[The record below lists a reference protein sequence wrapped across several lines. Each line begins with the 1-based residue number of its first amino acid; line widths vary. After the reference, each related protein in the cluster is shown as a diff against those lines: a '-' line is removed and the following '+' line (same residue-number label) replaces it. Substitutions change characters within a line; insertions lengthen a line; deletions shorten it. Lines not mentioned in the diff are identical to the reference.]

1 MNTPAYHL
9 QKYNGPSTRYTCPSC
24 GAKHR
29 FTRYVDAYGRS
40 LHPSVGR
47 CDRESACGY
56 HKTPRDY
63 FAEHPTITRHS
74 GLDLRHSGL
83 DPESHPQPLCTIPLE
98 YVTRSVRPSRDSA
111 FTTFLGT
118 LFDPLIVEMLV
129 VDYRLGVTSDGD
141 VIFFQLDLLGRCRT
155 GKIMKYNP
163 ETGHRIKDPTTPHR
177 IDWVHSR
184 LKYAGKLPAS
194 WTLTQCLFGEHLLS
208 AHPDKTVALVE
219 SEKTAVICAGILPKF
234 LWLATGGKSQLGD
247 KLLVLQGRKI
257 VAFPDVDGFEIWSQ
271 KLSNIVVPDPVIP
284 GLTRNLDITV
294 STILQQNASP
304 EDIAS
309 HIDIADWL
317 IREHQIQDSPSVM
330 PGSDRASQDRASR
343 VLAAILHRVSIPA
356 DLQPNLLGLIADF
369 ELEYL

>member
-63 FAEHPTITRHS
+63 FAEHPVEKKVTPVVV
-74 GLDLRHSGL
+74 
-83 DPESHPQPLCTIPLE
+83 PEAKPKELCVIPGH
-98 YVTRSVRPSRDSA
+98 YVTRSVRPDRDSA

-118 LFDPLIVEMLV
+118 LFDQTLVEALV
-129 VDYRLGVTSDGD
+129 LDYRLGVTSDGD
-141 VIFFQLDLLGRCRT
+141 VIFFQLDLQGRCRT

-163 ETGHRIKDPTTPHR
+163 QTGHRIKDPATPHR

-184 LKYAGKLPAS
+184 LKHAGKLPAS

-257 VAFPDVDGFEIWSQ
+257 VAFPDVDGFEVWSQ
-271 KLSNIVVPDPVIP
+271 KLAAYTQ
-284 GLTRNLDITV
+284 LQV
-294 STILQQNASP
+294 SVSPILQQNASP
-304 EDIAS
+304 EDIS
-309 HIDIADWL
+309 NHIDIADWL
-317 IREHQIQDSPSVM
+317 IRENPSRHARL
-330 PGSDRASQDRASR
+330 DRASQT
-343 VLAAILHRVSIPA
+343 LATILHRVPIPT

>member
-1 MNTPAYHL
+1 MNTPTYHL

-63 FAEHPTITRHS
+63 FAEHPVEKKVTPVVV
-74 GLDLRHSGL
+74 
-83 DPESHPQPLCTIPLE
+83 PEAKPKELCVIPGH
-98 YVTRSVRPSRDSA
+98 YVTRSVRPDRDSA

-118 LFDPLIVEMLV
+118 LFDPLVVEMLV

-141 VIFFQLDLLGRCRT
+141 VIFFQLDLQGRCRT

-163 ETGHRIKDPTTPHR
+163 QTGHRIKDPATPHR

-257 VAFPDVDGFEIWSQ
+257 VAFPDVDGFELWSQ
-271 KLSNIVVPDPVIP
+271 KLSNYVIP
-284 GLTRNLDITV
+284 GLTGNLPTGHLDVTV
-294 STILQQNASP
+294 SPILQQNATP
-304 EDIAS
+304 EDIEN

-317 IREHQIQDSPSVM
+317 IRENLSRHSGLDPESP
-330 PGSDRASQDRASR
+330 DRASQT
-343 VLAAILHRVSIPA
+343 LATILHRVPIPT

>member
-63 FAEHPTITRHS
+63 FAEHPVEKKVTPVVV
-74 GLDLRHSGL
+74 
-83 DPESHPQPLCTIPLE
+83 PEAKPKELCVIPGH
-98 YVTRSVRPSRDSA
+98 YVTRSVRPDRDSA

-118 LFDPLIVEMLV
+118 LFDPLVVEMLV

-141 VIFFQLDLLGRCRT
+141 VIFFQLDLQGRCRT

-163 ETGHRIKDPTTPHR
+163 QTGHRIKDPATPHR
-177 IDWVHSR
+177 IDWVQSR

-208 AHPDKTVALVE
+208 DHPDKTVALVE

-257 VAFPDVDGFEIWSQ
+257 VAFPDVDGFEVWSQ
-271 KLSNIVVPDPVIP
+271 KLAAYTQ
-284 GLTRNLDITV
+284 LQV
-294 STILQQNASP
+294 SVSPILQQNATP
-304 EDIAS
+304 EDIEN

-317 IREHQIQDSPSVM
+317 IRENLSRHSGLDPESH
-330 PGSDRASQDRASR
+330 DRASR
-343 VLAAILHRVSIPA
+343 VLATILHRVPIPT

>member
-63 FAEHPTITRHS
+63 FAEHPVEKKVTPVVV
-74 GLDLRHSGL
+74 
-83 DPESHPQPLCTIPLE
+83 PEAKPKELCVIPGH
-98 YVTRSVRPSRDSA
+98 YVTRSVRPDRDSA

-118 LFDPLIVEMLV
+118 LFDPLVVEMLV

-141 VIFFQLDLLGRCRT
+141 VIFFQLDLQGRCRT

-163 ETGHRIKDPTTPHR
+163 QTGHRIKDPATPHR

-257 VAFPDVDGFEIWSQ
+257 VAFPDVDGFEVWSQ
-271 KLSNIVVPDPVIP
+271 KLSNYVIP
-284 GLTRNLDITV
+284 GLTGNLPTGHLDITV
-294 STILQQNASP
+294 SPILQQNASP
-304 EDIAS
+304 EDIEN

-317 IREHQIQDSPSVM
+317 IRERSNRHPRLDSSVM
-330 PGSDRASQDRASR
+330 PGSDRASPDRASQT
-343 VLAAILHRVSIPA
+343 LATILHRVPIPT

>member
-1 MNTPAYHL
+1 MNTPTYHL

-63 FAEHPTITRHS
+63 FAEHPTITRHA

-98 YVTRSVRPSRDSA
+98 YVTRSVRPDRDSA

-129 VDYRLGVTSDGD
+129 VDYRLGVTSDND
-141 VIFFQLDLLGRCRT
+141 VIFFQLDLQGRCRT

-163 ETGHRIKDPTTPHR
+163 QTGHRIKDPATPHR

-184 LKYAGKLPAS
+184 LKHAGKLPAS
-194 WTLTQCLFGEHLLS
+194 WALTQCLFGEHLLS

-271 KLSNIVVPDPVIP
+271 KLAAYTQ
-284 GLTRNLDITV
+284 LQV
-294 STILQQNASP
+294 SVSPILQQNATP
-304 EDIAS
+304 EDIEN

-317 IREHQIQDSPSVM
+317 IRENLSRHSGLDPESH
-330 PGSDRASQDRASR
+330 DRASR
-343 VLAAILHRVSIPA
+343 VLATILHRVPIPT

>member
-1 MNTPAYHL
+1 MNTPTYHL

-63 FAEHPTITRHS
+63 FAEHPTITRHA

-98 YVTRSVRPSRDSA
+98 YVTRSVRPDRDSA

-141 VIFFQLDLLGRCRT
+141 VIFFQLDLQGRCRT

-163 ETGHRIKDPTTPHR
+163 QTGHRIKDPATPHR

-184 LKYAGKLPAS
+184 LKHAGKLPAS
-194 WTLTQCLFGEHLLS
+194 WALTQCLFGEHLLS

-271 KLSNIVVPDPVIP
+271 KLAAYTQ
-284 GLTRNLDITV
+284 LQV
-294 STILQQNASP
+294 SVSPILQQNATP
-304 EDIAS
+304 EDIEN

-317 IREHQIQDSPSVM
+317 IRENLSRHSGLDPESH
-330 PGSDRASQDRASR
+330 DRASR
-343 VLAAILHRVSIPA
+343 VLATILHRVPIPT

>member
-63 FAEHPTITRHS
+63 FAEYPVEKKVTPVVV
-74 GLDLRHSGL
+74 
-83 DPESHPQPLCTIPLE
+83 PEAKPKELCVIPGHN
-98 YVTRSVRPSRDSA
+98 VTRSVRPDRDSA

-118 LFDPLIVEMLV
+118 LFDPLVVEMLV

-141 VIFFQLDLLGRCRT
+141 VIFFQLDLQGRCRT

-163 ETGHRIKDPTTPHR
+163 QTGHRIKDPATPHR

-184 LKYAGKLPAS
+184 LKHAGKLPAS

-257 VAFPDVDGFEIWSQ
+257 VAFPDVDGFEVWSQ
-271 KLSNIVVPDPVIP
+271 KLSNYVIP
-284 GLTRNLDITV
+284 GLTGNLPTGHLDITV
-294 STILQQNASP
+294 SPILQQNASP
-304 EDIAS
+304 EDIEN

-317 IREHQIQDSPSVM
+317 IRENPSRHARL
-330 PGSDRASQDRASR
+330 DRASQT
-343 VLAAILHRVSIPA
+343 LATILHRVPIPT

>member
-63 FAEHPTITRHS
+63 FAEHPVEKKVTPVVV
-74 GLDLRHSGL
+74 
-83 DPESHPQPLCTIPLE
+83 PEAKPKELCVIPGH
-98 YVTRSVRPSRDSA
+98 YVTRSVRPDRDSA

-118 LFDPLIVEMLV
+118 LFDPLVVEMLV

-141 VIFFQLDLLGRCRT
+141 VIFFQLDLQGRCRT

-163 ETGHRIKDPTTPHR
+163 QTGHRIKDPATPHR

-184 LKYAGKLPAS
+184 LKHAGKLPAS

-208 AHPDKTVALVE
+208 DHPDKTVALVE

-257 VAFPDVDGFEIWSQ
+257 VAFPDVDGFEVWSQ
-271 KLSNIVVPDPVIP
+271 KLAAYAQLQV
-284 GLTRNLDITV
+284 TV
-294 STILQQNASP
+294 SSVLQQNASP
-304 EDIAS
+304 EDIAG

-317 IREHQIQDSPSVM
+317 IRENPSRHARLD
-330 PGSDRASQDRASR
+330 PESHDRASR
-343 VLAAILHRVSIPA
+343 VLATILHRVPIPT

>member
-63 FAEHPTITRHS
+63 FAEHPVEKKVTPVVV
-74 GLDLRHSGL
+74 
-83 DPESHPQPLCTIPLE
+83 PEAKPKELCVIPGH
-98 YVTRSVRPSRDSA
+98 YVTRSVRPDRDSA

-118 LFDPLIVEMLV
+118 LFDPLVVEMLV

-141 VIFFQLDLLGRCRT
+141 VIFFQLDLQGRCRT

-163 ETGHRIKDPTTPHR
+163 QTGHRIKDPATPHR

-184 LKYAGKLPAS
+184 LKHAGKLPAS

-257 VAFPDVDGFEIWSQ
+257 VAFPDVDGFEVWSQ
-271 KLSNIVVPDPVIP
+271 KLAAYTQ
-284 GLTRNLDITV
+284 LQV
-294 STILQQNASP
+294 SVSPILQQNATP
-304 EDIAS
+304 EDIEN

-317 IREHQIQDSPSVM
+317 IRENLSRHSGLDPESH
-330 PGSDRASQDRASR
+330 DRASR
-343 VLAAILHRVSIPA
+343 VLATILHRVPIPT

>member
-1 MNTPAYHL
+1 MNTPTYHL

-63 FAEHPTITRHS
+63 FAEHPTITRHA
-74 GLDLRHSGL
+74 GL
-83 DPESHPQPLCTIPLE
+83 DPASPAVMPGPDRASQPLCTIPLE
-98 YVTRSVRPSRDSA
+98 YVTRSVRPDRDSA

-141 VIFFQLDLLGRCRT
+141 VIFFQLDLQGRCRT

-304 EDIAS
+304 EDIAN

-317 IREHQIQDSPSVM
+317 IREHLLQDSPSVM
-330 PGSDRASQDRASR
+330 PGSDRASQT
-343 VLAAILHRVSIPA
+343 LATILHRVPIPA

>member
-1 MNTPAYHL
+1 MNTPTYHL

-63 FAEHPTITRHS
+63 FAEHPVEREQRPSTAVTPGPDADRHAR
-74 GLDLRHSGL
+74 LDRASQ
-83 DPESHPQPLCTIPLE
+83 PQPLCTIPLE

-118 LFDPLIVEMLV
+118 LFDPLVVEMLV

-141 VIFFQLDLLGRCRT
+141 VIFFQLDLQGRCRT

-163 ETGHRIKDPTTPHR
+163 QTGHRIKDPATPHR

-208 AHPDKTVALVE
+208 SHPDKTVALVE

-257 VAFPDVDGFEIWSQ
+257 VAFPDVDGFELWSQ
-271 KLSNIVVPDPVIP
+271 KLAAYAQLQV
-284 GLTRNLDITV
+284 TV
-294 STILQQNASP
+294 STVLQQNASP
-304 EDIAS
+304 EDIAA

-317 IREHQIQDSPSVM
+317 IRENLSRHSGLDPESH
-330 PGSDRASQDRASR
+330 DRASR
-343 VLAAILHRVSIPA
+343 VLATILHRVPVPA